1 MIEDYL
7 INQII
12 EGGYVVKEEWI
23 ITHSGRKIKDG
34 DYYLNST
41 YKTIH
46 QHPDPE
52 NLKSREPVN
61 SWRAE
66 KIIAASKSLNLKDV
80 QCYDE
85 YILTRMASRI
95 HGGMN
100 RSACKSFLLG
110 IEFYRDLMKTKFKK
124 RDPNEGWNPLMV
136 SDEELFVEDWFEDLN
151 KLNMKYEITI
161 NKL

>member
-7 INQII
+7 INKII

-34 DYYLNST
+34 DYYLDST

-52 NLKSREPVN
+52 NLKSRELVN

-85 YILTRMASRI
+85 YMILRRASRV
-95 HGGMN
+95 HGIMRRQLGDPIN
-100 RSACKSFLLG
+100 REACKSFLLG
-110 IEFYRDLMKTKFKK
+110 IEFYRELIKTKFKK
-124 RDPNEGWNPLMV
+124 RDPSEGWHPLMI
-136 SDEELFVEDWFEDLN
+136 SDEELFVEDWFENLN
-151 KLNMKYEITI
+151 K
-161 NKL
+161 